1 MITFQNVQKVY
12 EKDGQSLVALQ
23 DINLHINKG
32 DIFGFIGYSGAGKS
46 SLIRLVNQLEKPSSG
61 AVIIGEQNI
70 AHHTPAEIRAHKR
83 SIGMIFQH
91 FNLLETKTVAQ
102 NIAMPLV
109 LLGLDKSEI
118 NQRVDSILEYVELS
132 DKKNQYPGQ
141 LSGGQKQR
149 VGIARA
155 LINNPQILLCDEA
168 TSALDPQTTRSILL
182 LLKKISREQNITILL
197 VTHEMEVIEQI
208 CNRVAVMEAGKVV
221 EEGTVL
227 DIFANP
233 KHSTTQKFVG
243 TVLNEEIPERVLHN
257 LDHQQDI
264 YRLEFLGSSAQEPV
278 VNELILKKIVKIN
291 ILFANMKEISGVV
304 LGSMFVQIVGDKAQ
318 IEEAIQFLRLRGVAV
333 SQGAL

>member
-1 MITFQNVQKVY
+1 MITFQDVQKIY

-23 DINLHINKG
+23 GINLHINQG

-46 SLIRLVNQLEKPSSG
+46 SLIRLVNQLEKPTNG
-61 AVIIGEQNI
+61 AIIINEQNI
-70 AHHTPAEIRAHKR
+70 AHHTSAEIRAHKK

-102 NIAMPLV
+102 NIAMPL
-109 LLGLDKSEI
+109 LLSGVDKQEI
-118 NQRVDSILEYVELS
+118 NRRIDNILEFVELS

-168 TSALDPQTTRSILL
+168 TSALDPQTTRSILQ
-182 LLKKISREQNITILL
+182 LLKKINQEQNITILL
-197 VTHEMEVIEQI
+197 VTHEMEVIEQV
-208 CNRVAVMEAGKVV
+208 CNRVAVMESGKIV

-233 KHSTTQKFVG
+233 QHLTTQKFVG
-243 TVLNEEIPERVLHN
+243 TVLNQEIPERVLHN
-257 LDHQQDI
+257 LEHQQDV
-264 YRLEFLGSSAQEPV
+264 YRLEFLGASAQEPV
-278 VNELILKKIVKIN
+278 VNELILKNIVKIN

-304 LGSMFVQIVGDKAQ
+304 LGSMFVQIIGDKEK
-318 IEEAIQFLRLRGVAV
+318 INDAILFLRHRGVAV
-333 SQGAL
+333 NRGAL

>member
-1 MITFQNVQKVY
+1 MITFQNIQKVY

-46 SLIRLVNQLEKPSSG
+46 SLIRLVNQLEKPTSG
-61 AVIIGEQNI
+61 AVIINGQNI
-70 AHHTPAEIRAHKR
+70 AEHTPAETRSHKK

-109 LLGLDKSEI
+109 LSGIDKQEI
-118 NQRVDSILEYVELS
+118 TQRVDSILEYVELS

-168 TSALDPQTTRSILL
+168 TSALDPQTTRSILQ
-182 LLKKISREQNITILL
+182 LLKKINQEQHITILL

-208 CNRVAVMEAGKVV
+208 CNRVAVMESGKIV

-233 KHSTTQKFVG
+233 HQDTTRKFVG

-257 LDHQQDI
+257 LEHQQDV
-264 YRLEFLGSSAQEPV
+264 YRLEFLGTSAQQPV
-278 VNELILKKIVKIN
+278 VNELILKEIVKIN

-304 LGSMFVQIVGDKAQ
+304 LGSMFVQFIGDK
-318 IEEAIQFLRLRGVAV
+318 EKMDEAVSFLRQRGVAV
-333 SQGAL
+333 NKGAI

>member
-1 MITFQNVQKVY
+1 MITFQNIQKIY
-12 EKDGQSLVALQ
+12 EKEGHSLAALQ
-23 DINLHINKG
+23 DVNLQVNEG

-46 SLIRLVNQLEKPSSG
+46 SLIRLVNQLEKPTSG
-61 AVIIGEQNI
+61 EVIINGENI
-70 AHHTPAEIRAHKR
+70 ADHSPDEIRAHKR

-91 FNLLETKTVAQ
+91 LNLLETKTVAQ
-102 NIAMPLV
+102 NIAMPL
-109 LLGLDKSEI
+109 LLSGVNKHEI
-118 NQRVDSILEYVELS
+118 NRRVDDILAYVELS

-155 LINNPQILLCDEA
+155 LINNPKILLCDEA
-168 TSALDPQTTRSILL
+168 TSALDPQTTLSILS

-197 VTHEMEVIEQI
+197 VTHEMEVIEHV
-208 CNRVAVMEAGKVV
+208 CNRVAVMEAGRVV

-233 KHSTTQKFVG
+233 KHATTQKFVR

-257 LDHQQDI
+257 LEHQSNI
-264 YRLEFLGSSAQEPV
+264 YRLEFLGASAQQPV
-278 VNELILKKIVKIN
+278 VNELILQDKVKIN

-304 LGSMFVQIVGDKAQ
+304 LGSMFVQVVGDESH
-318 IEEAIQFLRLRGVAV
+318 IIEAIDCLRQRGVAV
-333 SQGAL
+333 SKGAL

>member
-1 MITFQNVQKVY
+1 MITFQNIQKVY
-12 EKDGQSLVALQ
+12 EKDRQSLVALQ
-23 DINLHINKG
+23 DVNLHINKG

-46 SLIRLVNQLEKPSSG
+46 SLIRLVNQLEKPTSG
-61 AVIIGEQNI
+61 AIIINGENI
-70 AHHTPAEIRAHKR
+70 AHHTPSQIRAHKK

-102 NIAMPLV
+102 NIAMPL
-109 LLGLDKSEI
+109 LLSGVDRQEI
-118 NQRVDSILEYVELS
+118 NRRVDSILEYVELS

-168 TSALDPQTTRSILL
+168 TSALDPQTTRSILQ
-182 LLKKISREQNITILL
+182 LLKKINQEQEITILL

-208 CNRVAVMEAGKVV
+208 CNRVAVMESGRIV

-233 KHSTTQKFVG
+233 QQQTTQKFVG

-257 LDHQQDI
+257 LEHQQNV
-264 YRLEFLGSSAQEPV
+264 YRLEFLGSSAQQPV
-278 VNELILKKIVKIN
+278 VNELMLKEIVKIN

-304 LGSMFVQIVGDKAQ
+304 LGSMFVQLIGNENNID
-318 IEEAIQFLRLRGVAV
+318 EAISFLRHRGVAV
-333 SQGAL
+333 NKGVL

>member
-61 AVIIGEQNI
+61 AVIINEQNI

-197 VTHEMEVIEQI
+197 VTHEMEVIEQV

-257 LDHQQDI
+257 LDHQQDV

>member
-46 SLIRLVNQLEKPSSG
+46 SLIRLVNQLEKPSNG
-61 AVIIGEQNI
+61 AVVIDQQNI
-70 AHHTPAEIRAHKR
+70 AEHSPAQIRAHKK

-102 NIAMPLV
+102 NIAMPLK
-109 LLGLDKSEI
+109 LLGINRQEI
-118 NQRVDSILEYVELS
+118 ERRVDNILEYVELS
-132 DKKNQYPGQ
+132 DKKNQYPNQ

-168 TSALDPQTTRSILL
+168 TSALDPQTTGAILSL
-182 LLKKISREQNITILL
+182 LQKINREQNITILL

-208 CNRVAVMEAGKVV
+208 CNRVAVMESGKIV

-227 DIFANP
+227 DIFAQP
-233 KHSTTQKFVG
+233 QHSTTQKFVR
-243 TVLNEEIPERVLHN
+243 TVLNEEIPERVLHQ
-257 LDHQQDI
+257 LEHQEDV
-264 YRLEFLGSSAQEPV
+264 YRLEFLGKSAQEPV
-278 VNELILKKIVKIN
+278 VNELIIKNIVKVN
-291 ILFANMKEISGVV
+291 ILFANMKEINGVV
-304 LGSMFVQIVGDKAQ
+304 LGSMFVQILGNKQQ
-318 IEEAIQFLRLRGVAV
+318 IDEAVDYLRQRGVAV
-333 SQGAL
+333 NKGTL

>member
-1 MITFQNVQKVY
+1 MIEFNNVQKVY
-12 EKDGQSLVALQ
+12 NKNGQSLIALQ

-61 AVIIGEQNI
+61 SITVGQHNL
-70 AHHTPAEIRAHKR
+70 AEHSPSQTRAHKK

-102 NIAMPLV
+102 NVAMPLV
-109 LLGLDKSEI
+109 LLGVDKHEI
-118 NQRVDSILEYVELS
+118 MQRVDNILEYVELS
-132 DKKNQYPGQ
+132 DKKNQYPNQ

-168 TSALDPQTTRSILL
+168 TSALDPQTTASILAL
-182 LLKKISREQNITILL
+182 LQKINREQSITILL

-208 CNRVAVMEAGKVV
+208 CHRVAVMESGRIV

-227 DIFANP
+227 DIFAQP
-233 KHSTTQKFVG
+233 KHPTTQKFVG
-243 TVLNEEIPERVLHN
+243 TVLNEKIPERVLHQ
-257 LDHQQDI
+257 LEHQDDV
-264 YRLEFLGSSAQEPV
+264 YRLEFLGKSAQEPV
-278 VNELILKKIVKIN
+278 VNELIMKNIIKIN
-291 ILFANMKEISGVV
+291 ILFANMKEINGVV
-304 LGSMFVQIVGDKAQ
+304 LGSMFVQMLGDKMR
-318 IEEAIQFLRLRGVAV
+318 IDEAIAFLRHRGVAV
-333 SQGAL
+333 NKGTV

>member
-1 MITFQNVQKVY
+1 MITFQNIQKIY
-12 EKDGQSLVALQ
+12 EKEGHSLAALQ
-23 DINLHINKG
+23 DVNLQVNEG

-46 SLIRLVNQLEKPSSG
+46 SLIRLVNQLEKPTSG
-61 AVIIGEQNI
+61 EVIINGENI
-70 AHHTPAEIRAHKR
+70 ADHSPDEIRAHKR

-102 NIAMPLV
+102 NIAMPL
-109 LLGLDKSEI
+109 LLSGVNKHEI
-118 NQRVDSILEYVELS
+118 NRRVDDILAYVELS

-155 LINNPQILLCDEA
+155 LINNPKILLCDEA
-168 TSALDPQTTRSILL
+168 TSALDPQTTLSILS

-197 VTHEMEVIEQI
+197 VTHEMEVIEHV
-208 CNRVAVMEAGKVV
+208 CNRVAVMEAGRVV

-233 KHSTTQKFVG
+233 KHATTQKFVR

-257 LDHQQDI
+257 LEHQSNI
-264 YRLEFLGSSAQEPV
+264 YRLEFLGASAQQPV
-278 VNELILKKIVKIN
+278 VNELILQDKVKIN

-304 LGSMFVQIVGDKAQ
+304 LGSMFVQMVGDESH
-318 IEEAIQFLRLRGVAV
+318 IIEAIDFLRQRGVAV
-333 SQGAL
+333 SKGAL

>member
-23 DINLHINKG
+23 DINLQINKG

-46 SLIRLVNQLEKPSSG
+46 TLIRLVNQLERPTG
-61 AVIIGEQNI
+61 GEVLVNGQNI
-70 AHHTPAEIRAHKR
+70 ALNSPAEIRAHKK

-109 LLGLDKSEI
+109 LQGIDKQEI
-118 NQRVDSILEYVELS
+118 NHRVDSILEYVELS

-155 LINNPQILLCDEA
+155 LINNPKILLCDEA
-168 TSALDPQTTRSILL
+168 TSALDPQTTGSILAL
-182 LLKKISREQNITILL
+182 LQKISREQEITILV
-197 VTHEMEVIEQI
+197 VTHEMEVIEQV
-208 CNRVAVMEAGKVV
+208 CNRVAVMESGRIV

-227 DIFANP
+227 DIFAKP
-233 KHSTTQKFVG
+233 QHSTTQKFVS

-257 LDHQQDI
+257 LEHAQDV
-264 YRLEFLGSSAQEPV
+264 YRLEFLGRSAQEPV
-278 VNELILKKIVKIN
+278 VNELILQQIVKIN

-304 LGSMFVQIVGDKAQ
+304 LGSMFVQLIGDKAN
-318 IEEAIQFLRLRGVAV
+318 IEDAIHFLRQRGVAV
-333 SQGAL
+333 NKGSL

>member
-1 MITFQNVQKVY
+1 MITFQNIQKVY

-46 SLIRLVNQLEKPSSG
+46 SLIRLVNQLEKPTGG
-61 AVIIGEQNI
+61 AVIINGQNI
-70 AHHTPAEIRAHKR
+70 AEHTPAETRSHKK

-109 LLGLDKSEI
+109 LSGVDKQEI
-118 NQRVDSILEYVELS
+118 TQRVDSILEYVELS

-168 TSALDPQTTRSILL
+168 TSALDPQTTRSILQ
-182 LLKKISREQNITILL
+182 LLKKINQEQHITILL

-208 CNRVAVMEAGKVV
+208 CNRVAVMESGKIV

-227 DIFANP
+227 NIFANP
-233 KHSTTQKFVG
+233 RQDTTRKFVG

-257 LDHQQDI
+257 LEHQQDV
-264 YRLEFLGSSAQEPV
+264 YRLEFLGASAQQPV
-278 VNELILKKIVKIN
+278 VNELILKEIVKIN

-304 LGSMFVQIVGDKAQ
+304 LGSMFVQFIGDKEK
-318 IEEAIQFLRLRGVAV
+318 IDEAVSFLRQRGVAV
-333 SQGAL
+333 NKGAL

>member
-1 MITFQNVQKVY
+1 MITFQNIQKIY
-12 EKDGQSLVALQ
+12 EKEGHSLAALK
-23 DINLHINKG
+23 DVNLHVNEG

-46 SLIRLVNQLEKPSSG
+46 SLIRLVNQLEKPTSG
-61 AVIIGEQNI
+61 EVIINGENI
-70 AHHTPAEIRAHKR
+70 ADHSPAEIRAHKK

-102 NIAMPLV
+102 NIAMPL
-109 LLGLDKSEI
+109 LLSGVDKHEI
-118 NQRVDSILEYVELS
+118 NRRVDDILAYVELS

-155 LINNPQILLCDEA
+155 LINNPKILLCDEA
-168 TSALDPQTTRSILL
+168 TSALDPQTTLSILS

-197 VTHEMEVIEQI
+197 VTHEMEVIEHV
-208 CNRVAVMEAGKVV
+208 CNRVAVMEAGRVV

-233 KHSTTQKFVG
+233 KHATTQKFVR

-257 LDHQQDI
+257 LEHQNNI
-264 YRLEFLGSSAQEPV
+264 YRLEFLGSSAQQPV
-278 VNELILKKIVKIN
+278 VNELILQDKVKIN

-304 LGSMFVQIVGDKAQ
+304 LGSMFVQIVGDESH
-318 IEEAIQFLRLRGVAV
+318 ITEAIDFLRQRGVAV
-333 SQGAL
+333 SKGAL

>member
-1 MITFQNVQKVY
+1 MITFQNIQKIY
-12 EKDGQSLVALQ
+12 EKEGHSLAALQ
-23 DINLHINKG
+23 DVNLQVNEG

-46 SLIRLVNQLEKPSSG
+46 SLIRLVNQLEKPTSG
-61 AVIIGEQNI
+61 EVIINGENI
-70 AHHTPAEIRAHKR
+70 ADHSPAEIRAHKR

-102 NIAMPLV
+102 NIAMPL
-109 LLGLDKSEI
+109 LLSGVDKHEI
-118 NQRVDSILEYVELS
+118 NRRVDDILAYVELS

-155 LINNPQILLCDEA
+155 LINNPKILLCDEA
-168 TSALDPQTTRSILL
+168 TSALDPQTTLSILS

-197 VTHEMEVIEQI
+197 VTHEMEVIEHV
-208 CNRVAVMEAGKVV
+208 CNRVAVMEAGRVV

-233 KHSTTQKFVG
+233 KHATTQKFVR

-257 LDHQQDI
+257 LEHQSNI
-264 YRLEFLGSSAQEPV
+264 YRLEFLGASAQQPV
-278 VNELILKKIVKIN
+278 VNELILQDKVKIN

-304 LGSMFVQIVGDKAQ
+304 LGSMFVQMVGDESH
-318 IEEAIQFLRLRGVAV
+318 ITEAIDFLRQRGVAV
-333 SQGAL
+333 SKGAL

>member
-46 SLIRLVNQLEKPSSG
+46 SLIRLVNQLEKPSNG
-61 AVIIGEQNI
+61 AVVIDQQNI
-70 AHHTPAEIRAHKR
+70 AEHSPAQIRAHKK

-102 NIAMPLV
+102 NIAMPLK
-109 LLGLDKSEI
+109 LLGINKQEI
-118 NQRVDSILEYVELS
+118 ERRVDNILEYVELS
-132 DKKNQYPGQ
+132 DKKNQYPNQ

-168 TSALDPQTTRSILL
+168 TSALDPQTTGAILAL
-182 LLKKISREQNITILL
+182 LQKINREQNITILL

-208 CNRVAVMEAGKVV
+208 CNRVAVMESGKIV

-227 DIFANP
+227 DIFAQP
-233 KHSTTQKFVG
+233 QHSTTQKFVR
-243 TVLNEEIPERVLHN
+243 TVLNEEIPERVLHQ
-257 LDHQQDI
+257 LEHQEDV
-264 YRLEFLGSSAQEPV
+264 YRLEFLGKSAQEPV
-278 VNELILKKIVKIN
+278 VNELIIKNIVKVN
-291 ILFANMKEISGVV
+291 ILFANMKEINGVV
-304 LGSMFVQIVGDKAQ
+304 LGSMFVQILGNKQQ
-318 IEEAIQFLRLRGVAV
+318 IDEAVDYLRQRGVAV
-333 SQGAL
+333 NKGTL

>member
-61 AVIIGEQNI
+61 AVIINGQNI
-70 AHHTPAEIRAHKR
+70 AHHNPAEIRAHKK

-109 LLGLDKSEI
+109 LLGIDKQEI

-132 DKKNQYPGQ
+132 DKKHQYPGQ

-168 TSALDPQTTRSILL
+168 TSALDPQTTRSILQ
-182 LLKKISREQNITILL
+182 LLKKISREQHITILL
-197 VTHEMEVIEQI
+197 VTHEMEVIEQV
-208 CNRVAVMEAGKVV
+208 CNRVAVMESGKIV

-233 KHSTTQKFVG
+233 KQPTTRKFVG

-257 LDHQQDI
+257 LEHQQDV

-278 VNELILKKIVKIN
+278 VNELILKEIVKIN

-304 LGSMFVQIVGDKAQ
+304 LGSMFVQIIGNKIQ
-318 IEEAIQFLRLRGVAV
+318 IEEAIQFLRHRGVAV
-333 SQGAL
+333 NKGAI

>member
-46 SLIRLVNQLEKPSSG
+46 SLIRLVNQLEKPSNG
-61 AVIIGEQNI
+61 AVVIDQQNI
-70 AHHTPAEIRAHKR
+70 AEHSPAQIRAHKK

-102 NIAMPLV
+102 NIAMPLK
-109 LLGLDKSEI
+109 LLGINRQEI
-118 NQRVDSILEYVELS
+118 ERRVDNILEYVELS
-132 DKKNQYPGQ
+132 DKKNQYPNQ

-168 TSALDPQTTRSILL
+168 TSALDPQTTGAILSL
-182 LLKKISREQNITILL
+182 LQKINREQNITILL

-208 CNRVAVMEAGKVV
+208 CNRVAVMDSGKIV

-227 DIFANP
+227 DIFAQP
-233 KHSTTQKFVG
+233 QHSTTQKFVR
-243 TVLNEEIPERVLHN
+243 TVLNEEIPERVLHQ
-257 LDHQQDI
+257 LEHQEDV
-264 YRLEFLGSSAQEPV
+264 YRLEFLGKSAQEPV
-278 VNELILKKIVKIN
+278 VNELIIKNIVKVN
-291 ILFANMKEISGVV
+291 ILFANMKEINGVV
-304 LGSMFVQIVGDKAQ
+304 LGSMFVQILGNKQQ
-318 IEEAIQFLRLRGVAV
+318 IDEAVDYLRQRGVAV
-333 SQGAL
+333 NKGTL

>member
-1 MITFQNVQKVY
+1 MITFQNIHKVY

-23 DINLHINKG
+23 DVNLHINKG

-46 SLIRLVNQLEKPSSG
+46 SLIRLVNQLEKPTSG
-61 AVIIGEQNI
+61 AVIINGENI
-70 AHHTPAEIRAHKR
+70 ALHTPAEIRAHKK

-102 NIAMPLV
+102 NIAMPL
-109 LLGLDKSEI
+109 LLSGVDKQEI
-118 NQRVDSILEYVELS
+118 NRRVDNILEYVELG

-168 TSALDPQTTRSILL
+168 TSALDPQTTRSILQ
-182 LLKKISREQNITILL
+182 LLKKISEEQKITILL

-208 CNRVAVMEAGKVV
+208 CNRVAVMESGQIV

-233 KHSTTQKFVG
+233 QQQTTQRFVG

-257 LDHQQDI
+257 LEHQENV
-264 YRLEFLGSSAQEPV
+264 YRLEFLGSSAQQPV
-278 VNELILKKIVKIN
+278 VNELMLKEIVKIN

-304 LGSMFVQIVGDKAQ
+304 LGSMFVQLIGNENNID
-318 IEEAIQFLRLRGVAV
+318 EAISFLRHRGVAV
-333 SQGAL
+333 NKGVL

>member
-1 MITFQNVQKVY
+1 MITFKNIQKVY
-12 EKDGQSLVALQ
+12 EKEGHSLTALQ
-23 DINLHINKG
+23 DVNLQIHEG

-61 AVIIGEQNI
+61 EVIINGKNI
-70 AHHTPAEIRAHKR
+70 AHHSATETRAHKK

-102 NIAMPLV
+102 NIAMPL
-109 LLGLDKSEI
+109 LLSGVDKKEI
-118 NQRVDSILEYVELS
+118 QRRVDDILAYVELS
-132 DKKNQYPGQ
+132 DKKHQYPGQ

-155 LINNPQILLCDEA
+155 LINNPKILLCDEA
-168 TSALDPQTTRSILL
+168 TSALDPQTTQSILS
-182 LLKKISREQNITILL
+182 LLKKINREQNITILL

-208 CNRVAVMEAGKVV
+208 CNRVAVMEAGRVV

-227 DIFANP
+227 EIFSEP
-233 KHSTTQKFVG
+233 QHPTTKKFVR

-257 LDHQQDI
+257 LEHQSNV
-264 YRLEFLGSSAQEPV
+264 YRLEFLGASAQQPV
-278 VNELILKKIVKIN
+278 VNELILQDKVKIN

-304 LGSMFVQIVGDKAQ
+304 LGSMFVQIVGHDEDIDQGIA
-318 IEEAIQFLRLRGVAV
+318 FLRQRGVAV
-333 SQGAL
+333 NKGVL

>member
-1 MITFQNVQKVY
+1 M
-12 EKDGQSLVALQ
+12 
-23 DINLHINKG
+23 
-32 DIFGFIGYSGAGKS
+32 
-46 SLIRLVNQLEKPSSG
+46 
-61 AVIIGEQNI
+61 
-70 AHHTPAEIRAHKR
+70 
-83 SIGMIFQH
+83 
-91 FNLLETKTVAQ
+91 
-102 NIAMPLV
+102 
-109 LLGLDKSEI
+109 
-118 NQRVDSILEYVELS
+118 
-132 DKKNQYPGQ
+132 
-141 LSGGQKQR
+141 
-149 VGIARA
+149 GIARA

-168 TSALDPQTTRSILL
+168 TSALDPQTTRSILQ

-197 VTHEMEVIEQI
+197 VTHEMEVIEQV

-257 LDHQQDI
+257 LDHQQDV

>member
-1 MITFQNVQKVY
+1 MITFQNIQKIY
-12 EKDGQSLVALQ
+12 EKEGHSLAALQ
-23 DINLHINKG
+23 DVNLQVNEG

-46 SLIRLVNQLEKPSSG
+46 SLIRLVNQLEKPTSG
-61 AVIIGEQNI
+61 EVIINGENI
-70 AHHTPAEIRAHKR
+70 ADHSPDEIRAHKR

-102 NIAMPLV
+102 NIAMPL
-109 LLGLDKSEI
+109 LLSGVNKHEI
-118 NQRVDSILEYVELS
+118 NRRVDDILTYVELS

-155 LINNPQILLCDEA
+155 LINNPKILLCDEA
-168 TSALDPQTTRSILL
+168 TSALDPQTTLSILS

-197 VTHEMEVIEQI
+197 VTHEMEVIEHV
-208 CNRVAVMEAGKVV
+208 CNRVAVMEAGRVV

-233 KHSTTQKFVG
+233 KHATTQKFVR

-257 LDHQQDI
+257 LEHQSNI
-264 YRLEFLGSSAQEPV
+264 YRLEFLGASAQQSV
-278 VNELILKKIVKIN
+278 VNELILQDKVKIN

-304 LGSMFVQIVGDKAQ
+304 LGSMFVQMVGDESH
-318 IEEAIQFLRLRGVAV
+318 IIEAIDFLRQRGVAV
-333 SQGAL
+333 SKGAL